1 MGIVFEPTHE
11 KRSSAAPRFV
21 DRKSMLRYLRY
32 VPSETTVATIGLVIL
47 ADLSKREIESTEMI
61 VPLPSGWVLRLISP
75 FFRFA
80 SFGILTIAGSIIAI
94 LAVSALKVS
103 ASRHDLFQ
111 NLVRFYLIAMYLMIL
126 VDLIAHAAMGYM
138 IFRAYYPG

>member
-1 MGIVFEPTHE
+1 MGIVIVSSHE
-11 KRSSAAPRFV
+11 KRTNTKKPFV
-21 DRKSMLRYLRY
+21 RRHSIRPYLRF
-32 VPSETTVATIGLVIL
+32 VPSETTVAMIGLVIL
-47 ADLSKREIESTEMI
+47 ACLSKREIESTEMI

-111 NLVRFYLIAMYLMIL
+111 NLVRFYLIVMFLMIL

-138 IFRAYYPG
+138 IFRAYYRG